1 MKVFAAFGGW
11 GLDSGFSEEAATGD
25 MSALAQRFVDFADAN
40 ALYVHHLYSESPKR

>member
-25 MSALAQRFVDFADAN
+25 MSVLAQRFVAFAEAN
-40 ALYVHHLYSESPKR
+40 SLYVYQLLS